1 MKLIWDI
8 LFFILIKPLIILIEI
23 IWYIIYSVVYN
34 FFYRLRSINFR
45 LVCKITLVMKKLDD
59 KKGWKNFH
67 PFLIYRNT
75 RVEADD
81 NFVEFLSV
89 RFYLV

>member
-34 FFYRLRSINFR
+34 FIIDLGVSI
-45 LVCKITLVMKKLDD
+45 LDWIVKL
-59 KKGWKNFH
+59 
-67 PFLIYRNT
+67 L
-75 RVEADD
+75 
-81 NFVEFLSV
+81 
-89 RFYLV
+89 

>member
-8 LFFILIKPLIILIEI
+8 LFFILIKPIIILIEI

-45 LVCKITLVMKKLDD
+45 LDCKITLVMNKLDD

-67 PFLIYRNT
+67 LF
-75 RVEADD
+75 
-81 NFVEFLSV
+81 
-89 RFYLV
+89 

>member
-34 FFYRLRSINFR
+34 FFIDLGVSILDWF
-45 LVCKITLVMKKLDD
+45 VKL
-59 KKGWKNFH
+59 
-67 PFLIYRNT
+67 L
-75 RVEADD
+75 
-81 NFVEFLSV
+81 
-89 RFYLV
+89 

>member
-34 FFYRLRSINFR
+34 FFIDLEVSILDWF
-45 LVCKITLVMKKLDD
+45 VKL
-59 KKGWKNFH
+59 
-67 PFLIYRNT
+67 L
-75 RVEADD
+75 
-81 NFVEFLSV
+81 
-89 RFYLV
+89 